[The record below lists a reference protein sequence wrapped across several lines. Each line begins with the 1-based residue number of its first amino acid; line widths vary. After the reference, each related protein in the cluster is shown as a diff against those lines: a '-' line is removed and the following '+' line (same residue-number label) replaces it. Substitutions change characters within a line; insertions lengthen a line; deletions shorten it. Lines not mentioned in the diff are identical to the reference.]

1 MRHLD
6 GKLII
11 DGLPLM
17 SLYGLSEGAHT
28 TEDRNSIYLNSGEP
42 L

>member
-17 SLYGLSEGAHT
+17 SLYGLSEGAH
-28 TEDRNSIYLNSGEP
+28 NGGS
-42 L
+42 